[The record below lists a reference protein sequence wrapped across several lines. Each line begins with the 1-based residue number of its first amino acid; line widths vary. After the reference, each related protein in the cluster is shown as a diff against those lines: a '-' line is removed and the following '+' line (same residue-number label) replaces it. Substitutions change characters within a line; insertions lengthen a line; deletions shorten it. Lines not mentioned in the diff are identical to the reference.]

1 MKVIFLGTPD
11 FGVPALESIIRS
23 NHEVIAVVC
32 QPDKTGSRG
41 KVNYCAV
48 KQCALQ
54 HGIPLYQFE
63 RISRDGVETL
73 KQLRPDIMV
82 TAAYGQILSQQVI
95 DIPAHGI
102 INIHGSLLPQYRGAA
117 PIQYAVLKGD
127 KTTGI
132 TILNTVLKVDAGEMI
147 LQESLEIG
155 DDETSG
161 QLFERMAQL
170 GGKLIVRALDLI
182 EQGKAVYTPQD
193 ESKVTFSQKITS
205 DMEKIDWTMSAQ
217 EVHNLV
223 RALNPSPVAWT
234 SVEGKRVKIYATAV
248 SNVHHTKPSGTV
260 LSCGKKNL
268 TVACGNGTAIDI
280 LTLQCENSRCMDIV
294 SYLCGRKITEG
305 TVLGK

>member
-280 LTLQCENSRCMDIV
+280 LTLQCENSRCIDIV
-294 SYLCGRKITEG
+294 SYLCGRKISEG